1 VEHADP
7 AQALIFA
14 CRDADLVLLARPAHG
29 AVFGH
34 LGHTA
39 RAVLRS
45 PGCPIEVLPVKDA
58 AGAADEELA
67 AEEAAL
73 LV

>member
-1 VEHADP
+1 
-7 AQALIFA
+7 
-14 CRDADLVLLARPAHG
+14 VLLARPAHG